1 MKNKLIKA
9 IAGIGFLVLMTIT
22 FTMSSNQMNQNSDVT
37 LENIAALNTAE
48 AEGGTYRCWGLYG
61 LCTIASDG
69 EFVYGYKIRY

>member
-37 LENIAALNTAE
+37 LENIAALNEAE
-48 AEGGTYRCWGLYG
+48 AESSGLFFCFPHPYLGCKRFNGTK
-61 LCTIASDG
+61 TIG
-69 EFVYGYKIRY
+69 WL